1 MNLDIF
7 SNKDNIEQEY
17 ILKYFFLTDP
27 IALAKDIIDK
37 LPTALKD
44 ITDIDSFFHITFE
57 KLYNYLGLYSDFI
70 STNGNLHTFFGESVF
85 DSDTLTVLSYLLKLS
100 LYNFCISEGFF
111 YFLEN
116 DCFYNANRAFYPLT
130 ATYKDYFRTGFF
142 STPIYDNETSKTVDA
157 DIYNRA
163 LQQSSHRISLFSK
176 LKEDS
181 FLRFVIRDCIKN
193 DTDKNKQY
201 YDQVIEIA
209 KKTTKVSMDLL
220 GFSPDRKRANVLY
233 VPNIYKFPAYTY
245 FTERSLSSLS
255 KNMERTLTFEREGKP
270 TNSSNTNNTYKNII
284 SLYSNL
290 YNALT
295 NSGFENLSD
304 SKADLY
310 TFCTLNERYFGFST
324 VSYIAQK
331 YAELDFTDHNTI
343 FYETLTDLSLCPLVY
358 NRHFFLQYALEA
370 VKNNKVLETQ
380 FLAIPSNVKIAESA
394 SEKQLTTAEINLRKQ
409 NLIKDYFRMLN
420 RMVLPLFSALWKT
433 TLSHLM
439 DSLKIE
445 KPIEIFQL
453 YIENHFEL
461 QTADFTTL
469 SSDELIHCLNL
480 HDKSNDR
487 NAYWTVFVA
496 EIENIYC
503 NNQKSP
509 LNLQNYDKCEN
520 PLNLPNQLDFSKLLR
535 DFLLRPQNY
544 TREMDNSLPIYSYF
558 APTDFKARRNPYNRR
573 IIDFQNA
580 RAKNIYDYC
589 TKLLIL

>member
-7 SNKDNIEQEY
+7 SNKDSIEQEY

-27 IALAKDIIDK
+27 VSLAQNIIEK
-37 LPTALKD
+37 LPTALED
-44 ITDIDSFFHITFE
+44 ITDIDNFFHITFE
-57 KLYNYLGLYSDFI
+57 ELYNYLNLYSDFI
-70 STNGNLHTFFGESVF
+70 PTSGNLHTFFGESVF
-85 DSDTLTVLSYLLKLS
+85 DSDTVTVFSYLLKLS

-116 DCFYNANRAFYPLT
+116 DCFYNTDRAFYPLT
-130 ATYKDYFRTGFF
+130 ATYKDYFQTGFF
-142 STPIYDNETSKTVDA
+142 STPIYKKDASRTADA
-157 DIYNRA
+157 DLYNKA
-163 LQQSSHRISLFSK
+163 LQQSSHRISLFNK
-176 LKEDS
+176 LNEDS
-181 FLRFVIRDCIKN
+181 FLRFVVRDCIKN

-201 YDQVIEIA
+201 YDQVIAIA
-209 KKTTKVSMDLL
+209 KKATKVPMDLL

-233 VPNIYKFPAYTY
+233 IPNIYKFPAYTY

-270 TNSSNTNNTYKNII
+270 TTSSSSNNTYKNII
-284 SLYSNL
+284 SLYNNL
-290 YNALT
+290 YDALSK
-295 NSGFENLSD
+295 SGFKNLSN

-310 TFCTLNERYFGFST
+310 TFCSLNERYFGFST

-331 YAELDFTDHNTI
+331 YAELDFTDHNSI

-358 NRHFFLQYALEA
+358 NRHFFLQYTLEA

-380 FLAIPSNVKIAESA
+380 FLAIPSNIKIAESA
-394 SEKQLTTAEINLRKQ
+394 PEKQLTPAEINLLKQ

-420 RMVLPLFSALWKT
+420 RMVLPLYSALWKT
-433 TLSHLM
+433 TLRHLM

-445 KPIEIFQL
+445 NPIEIFRL
-453 YIENHFEL
+453 YIENHFGL
-461 QTADFTTL
+461 QTADFTVL
-469 SSDELIHCLNL
+469 SSDELMHCLNL
-480 HDKSNDR
+480 RGNSNDS

-496 EIENIYC
+496 EIENIY
-503 NNQKSP
+503 NNNPNSP
-509 LNLQNYDKCEN
+509 LSSQNYDKHRN
-520 PLNLPNQLDFSKLLR
+520 TLHLPNKLDFSKQLR

-544 TREMDNSLPIYSYF
+544 TREMDNNLPIYSYF
-558 APTDFKARRNPYNRR
+558 SPMDFEARRNPYNRR
-573 IIDFQNA
+573 IIAFQNA